1 MGDVDEGPYYG
12 FLIPSFGRHSCK
24 IGRPS
29 CKIGKPSCKKINIFE
44 VRQNRREAAEE
55 EKQRTTAR
63 INLFVETSFVRQKL
77 FG

>member
-24 IGRPS
+24 
-29 CKIGKPSCKKINIFE
+29 KINIFE
-44 VRQNRREAAEE
+44 MRQNRREAAEE
-55 EKQRTTAR
+55 EKQKRTAR
-63 INLFVETSFVRQKL
+63 INLYVETSFVRQKL

>member
-29 CKIGKPSCKKINIFE
+29 CKKINIFE

-55 EKQRTTAR
+55 EKQKRTAR
-63 INLFVETSFVRQKL
+63 INLYVETSFVRQKL